1 MKRLSLI
8 FLLGLGLL
16 FLNACAAKSTVMPLP
31 EETKATVPTASVNPT
46 QPIALEPV
54 VNECVTCHTD
64 KEMLIQTAEKE
75 EEASESESEGVG

>member
-8 FLLGLGLL
+8 FILGFGLL
-16 FLNACAAKSTVMPLP
+16 FLSACAAKSSATPLP
-31 EETKATVPTASVNPT
+31 EETKATVTLASVIPT

-54 VNECVTCHTD
+54 ANECITCHTD

-75 EEASESESEGVG
+75 KEAGESESEGVG